1 MLIRQYIIKGGGR
14 MIRWLA
20 KKWIPNGDDFENPD
34 VRVAYGYLCG
44 NVGIFFNILLFLGKF
59 IAGAVSGS
67 IAVTADAF
75 NNLSDAGSS
84 IITVLGFKLSSRK
97 PDMEHPFGH
106 GRLEYVSG
114 LIVSLLIVMMGVEL
128 VKSSIQ
134 KIVNPAEAEYSL
146 FTFVILIVSILVK
159 SYMYYYNHTIG
170 KKIRSAAMNATAMD
184 SFSDAITTFA
194 VLVSSLVG
202 MYTGWKIDGW
212 CGIVVAAFILRTGI
226 LAAKG
231 TVDLLVGT
239 PPDPVFVH
247 RIQEI
252 VLSHEGIIGIHDLI
266 VHNYGPGRI
275 MVSLHAEVPCD
286 ADIMAAHD
294 TIDNI
299 EKDIREEMHCLA
311 IIHMDPIDT
320 RDELTNETR
329 EKVKELVRTIDA
341 RLTIHDFR
349 MVSGPT
355 HTNVIFDVVVP
366 FDLKMTDSEVR
377 ARIGQLVGTLG
388 NYFAVVDV
396 DQDVSG
402 ASEETET

>member
-1 MLIRQYIIKGGGR
+1 

-20 KKWIPNGDDFENPD
+20 KKLIPNRNDYENPD

-128 VKSSIQ
+128 VKSSVE
-134 KIVNPAEAEYSL
+134 KIVNPTEAEYSL
-146 FTFVILIVSILVK
+146 FTFVILIASILVK
-159 SYMYYYNHTIG
+159 SYMYYYNHAIG
-170 KKIRSAAMNATAMD
+170 KKIKSAAMDATALD

-202 MYTGWKIDGW
+202 MYTNWMIDGW

-239 PPDPVFVH
+239 PPDPIFVH

-266 VHNYGPGRI
+266 VHNYGPGRM

-377 ARIGQLVGTLG
+377 TQIGQLVGTLG

-396 DQDVSG
+396 DQDVNG

>member
-1 MLIRQYIIKGGGR
+1 MLMSRHIMEGGKQ

-20 KKWIPNGDDFENPD
+20 KKLIPNRNDYENPD

-128 VKSSIQ
+128 VKSSVE
-134 KIVNPAEAEYSL
+134 KIVNPTEAEYSL
-146 FTFVILIVSILVK
+146 FTFVILIASILVK
-159 SYMYYYNHTIG
+159 SYMYYYNHAIG
-170 KKIRSAAMNATAMD
+170 KKIKSAAMDATALD

-202 MYTGWKIDGW
+202 MYTNWMIDGW

-239 PPDPVFVH
+239 PPDPIFVH

-266 VHNYGPGRI
+266 VHNYGPGRM

-377 ARIGQLVGTLG
+377 AQIGQLVGTLG
-388 NYFAVVDV
+388 NYFAVVDI
-396 DQDVSG
+396 DQDVNG

>member
-1 MLIRQYIIKGGGR
+1 

-202 MYTGWKIDGW
+202 MYTNWMIDGW

-239 PPDPVFVH
+239 
-247 RIQEI
+247 
-252 VLSHEGIIGIHDLI
+252 
-266 VHNYGPGRI
+266 
-275 MVSLHAEVPCD
+275 
-286 ADIMAAHD
+286 
-294 TIDNI
+294 
-299 EKDIREEMHCLA
+299 
-311 IIHMDPIDT
+311 
-320 RDELTNETR
+320 
-329 EKVKELVRTIDA
+329 
-341 RLTIHDFR
+341 
-349 MVSGPT
+349 
-355 HTNVIFDVVVP
+355 
-366 FDLKMTDSEVR
+366 
-377 ARIGQLVGTLG
+377 
-388 NYFAVVDV
+388 
-396 DQDVSG
+396 
-402 ASEETET
+402 

>member
-1 MLIRQYIIKGGGR
+1 

-20 KKWIPNGDDFENPD
+20 KKLIPNRGDFENPD

-128 VKSSIQ
+128 VKSSVQ
-134 KIVNPAEAEYSL
+134 KIVNPTEADYSL
-146 FTFVILIVSILVK
+146 FTFVVLIVSIFVK

-170 KKIRSAAMNATAMD
+170 KKIRSAAMDATALD

-231 TVDLLVGT
+231 TVNLLLGT

-247 RIQEI
+247 RIKEI
-252 VLSHEGIIGIHDLI
+252 VLSHEGIVGIHDLI
-266 VHNYGPGRI
+266 VHNYGPGRM

-286 ADIMAAHD
+286 ADIMAVHD

-320 RDELTNETR
+320 RDELTNETK
-329 EKVKELVRTIDA
+329 EKVRQLVKTIDG

-366 FDLKMTDSEVR
+366 FDLKMTDDEVK
-377 ARIGQLVGTLG
+377 ARIGMLVGTLG
-388 NYFAVVDV
+388 NYFSVVDV
-396 DQDVSG
+396 DKDING
-402 ASEETET
+402 DSEEP

>member
-1 MLIRQYIIKGGGR
+1 
-14 MIRWLA
+14 MIGLLA
-20 KKWIPNGDDFENPD
+20 KKLIPNRGDFENPD

-44 NVGIFFNILLFLGKF
+44 NVGIFFNILLFFGKF

-128 VKSSIQ
+128 VKSSVQ
-134 KIVNPAEAEYSL
+134 KIVNPTEADYSL
-146 FTFVILIVSILVK
+146 FTFVVLIVSIFVK

-170 KKIRSAAMNATAMD
+170 KKIRSAAMNATALD

-194 VLVSSLVG
+194 VLISSLVG

-212 CGIVVAAFILRTGI
+212 CGIVVAVIILRTGI

-239 PPDPVFVH
+239 PPDPVLVH
-247 RIQEI
+247 RIKEI
-252 VLSHEGIIGIHDLI
+252 VLSHEGIVGIHDLL
-266 VHNYGPGRI
+266 VHNYGPGRT
-275 MVSLHAEVPCD
+275 MVSLHAEVPSD

-320 RDELTNETR
+320 RDELTNETKER
-329 EKVKELVRTIDA
+329 IRQLVKTIDG

-366 FDLKMTDSEVR
+366 FDLKMTDDEVK

-388 NYFAVVDV
+388 NYFSVVDV
-396 DQDVSG
+396 DKDING
-402 ASEETET
+402 DEEEP